1 TIAYGWKQEMI
12 AESSKKIS
20 ELGHILYERICTM
33 GENFDNLRKSLKS
46 SVDYYN
52 KTASS
57 LEARVFPVA
66 RKFNKLGVHAKNKEL
81 SVVKELEFLPRTLY
95 AEELKVD

>member
-1 TIAYGWKQEMI
+1 MI

-33 GENFDNLRKSLKS
+33 GKNFNNLRKSLKS
-46 SVDYYN
+46 AVDDYN
-52 KTASS
+52 KTTGS

-66 RKFNKLGVHAKNKEL
+66 RKFNKLGIHTKNKEL
-81 SVVKELEFLPRTLY
+81 SVAKELEFLPHNLH
-95 AEELKVD
+95 AKELKVD